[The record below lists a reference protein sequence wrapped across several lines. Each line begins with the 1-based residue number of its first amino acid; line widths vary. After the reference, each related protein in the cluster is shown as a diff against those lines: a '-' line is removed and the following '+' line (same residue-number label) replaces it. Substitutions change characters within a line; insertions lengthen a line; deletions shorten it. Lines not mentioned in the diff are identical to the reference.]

1 MDYLP
6 ITYQNR
12 ESGSPHNPM
21 PMRDLLKSLLHE
33 ELSNHH
39 VVKQEP
45 LKWTQSFQLHH
56 HFHPGEVKV
65 FIKDG
70 KLRLHAKH
78 ARGEDEENCDIRESK
93 RSVTLPADIDRSRI
107 HCYSHGHQLVVEAP
121 FLAKGQNEGEEIEIE
136 ETDDETADDTS
147 SCFRQD
153 MDLSTFTP
161 DHIRVQRCGP
171 DVIVRADHCLDE
183 DGIKVSRSFH
193 REFKIPPN
201 VSSDKLRC
209 RRNNTGMLMFWAPF
223 QAERK

>member
-12 ESGSPHNPM
+12 DSGSPHNPM

-33 ELSNHH
+33 ELSNNH

-78 ARGEDEENCDIRESK
+78 ARGEDDENCDIRESK
-93 RSVTLPADIDRSRI
+93 RSVTLPADIDRSI
-107 HCYSHGHQLVVEAP
+107 AC
-121 FLAKGQNEGEEIEIE
+121 
-136 ETDDETADDTS
+136 
-147 SCFRQD
+147 
-153 MDLSTFTP
+153 
-161 DHIRVQRCGP
+161 
-171 DVIVRADHCLDE
+171 
-183 DGIKVSRSFH
+183 SRSSRF
-193 REFKIPPN
+193 R
-201 VSSDKLRC
+201 SSISTSIFTFRHFCTNEVTFFFLRC
-209 RRNNTGMLMFWAPF
+209 KPEPLIDCKRF
-223 QAERK
+223 QRF